1 MRPRRDL
8 GGSAALTCG
17 KAVPFRGRSPTTKI
31 SRPRL
36 RLGRNALS
44 WPPPINSLQVHSEW
58 FVLDYH
64 GSPPTPHARPA
75 VVFRPSHQ
83 ACLRVILSEFRS
95 AGFARPNSR
104 RKTSFGVS
112 WNGVAF

>member
-1 MRPRRDL
+1 MRPRR
-8 GGSAALTCG
+8 
-17 KAVPFRGRSPTTKI
+17 
-31 SRPRL
+31 

-83 ACLRVILSEFRS
+83 GGTHRVQVNVIHLLHEEALTEHRHRVGMNPQGSTR
-95 AGFARPNSR
+95 AGDPWA
-104 RKTSFGVS
+104 VS
-112 WNGVAF
+112 PAN